1 MSEVKR
7 PTDAGGH
14 MKPGKNIF
22 NISFGVDEH
31 LLQAY
36 CHLGLG
42 AVSKMTLLD
51 SLGLITLLSID
62 QI

>member
-1 MSEVKR
+1 MSEVKP

-31 LLQAY
+31 LLWGY
-36 CHLGLG
+36 CRLGLEV
-42 AVSKMTLLD
+42 VSKMALLD
-51 SLGLITLLSID
+51 SLELTTLLSID